1 MKQFS
6 IYYEH
11 KTIFTK
17 KRLAMKM
24 GLSYCAL

>member
-17 KRLAMKM
+17 KRSAMKM
-24 GLSYCAL
+24 GLSYFAL